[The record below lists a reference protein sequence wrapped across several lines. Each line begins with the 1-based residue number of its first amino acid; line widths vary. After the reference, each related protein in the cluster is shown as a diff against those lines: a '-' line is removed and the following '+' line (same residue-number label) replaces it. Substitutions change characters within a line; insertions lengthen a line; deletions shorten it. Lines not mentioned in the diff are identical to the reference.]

1 MLNYTLR
8 RIAYGFLILL
18 GVNLATFFLFFTV
31 NTPDD
36 MARLNIG
43 GKRISV
49 EQIVKWKAER
59 GYDKP
64 LYWNDKKEGS
74 EKFTE
79 TIFWDRSVSL
89 FKLDFGRADAESA
102 GDIGHQV
109 KSRMAASLQLALPLF
124 VLQIIAS
131 TAFSLLLVFF
141 RNTRIDFWGV
151 VLCVLMLSIS
161 SLFYIIVGQFLFS
174 RMFKLVPISGYAGG
188 LDAAKFLILPVLL
201 SLFARLGSEARLYR
215 AMFLEE
221 VGKDYVR
228 TARAKGL
235 SEQIVLFKHVFK
247 NALIPI
253 ITSAGGY
260 LPYIFL
266 GSLVFESFFGIP
278 GLGAYVIDAITG
290 QDFAIVR
297 TMVFIGSLLYIASYI
312 VIDIAYP
319 WVDPR
324 VRLA

>member
-1 MLNYTLR
+1 MISYIIR
-8 RIAYGFLILL
+8 RVLYGVLILL
-18 GVNLATFFLFFTV
+18 GVNLVTFFLFFTV

-36 MARLNIG
+36 MARMNIG
-43 GKRISV
+43 GKRVTQELI
-49 EQIVKWKAER
+49 EKWKVER

-64 LYWNDKKEGS
+64 LYWNDAKPGAQKL
-74 EKFTE
+74 TD

-89 FKLDFGRADAESA
+89 FKLDFGRADSESA
-102 GDIGHQV
+102 GDIGHEV
-109 KSRMAASLQLALPLF
+109 GSRMWVSIQLALPIFL
-124 VLQIIAS
+124 LQVIAS
-131 TAFSLLLVFF
+131 TAFALLLVMF
-141 RNTRIDFWGV
+141 RHTRLDLWGV

-161 SLFYIIVGQFLFS
+161 ALFYIIVGQFLFS
-174 RMFKLVPISGYAGG
+174 RVLRLVPISGYSGG
-188 LDAAKFLILPVLL
+188 LDVVRFLILPVAL
-201 SLFARLGSEARLYR
+201 SALARLGTEARLYR

-221 VGKDYVR
+221 IGKDYVR

-235 SEQIVLFKHVFK
+235 SETVVMFRHVLR

-260 LPYIFL
+260 LPYVFL

-278 GLGAYVIDAITG
+278 GLGAYVIEAISK

-297 TMVFIGSLLYIASYI
+297 TMVFVGSLLAITSYI
-312 VIDIAYP
+312 LIDIAYT
-319 WVDPR
+319 WADPR